1 MAEETQSAG
10 RAGEYTFEDSHE
22 RKYVYSFFVA
32 PKGIVGTCICSAVV
46 GIVYLLALLFAIP
59 NVATFIEERSK
70 DNDMIN
76 LAVATYQLAVPHRGA
91 LALTILLVLNL
102 HFGGMSGMTVTS
114 RIG

>member
-1 MAEETQSAG
+1 LLI
-10 RAGEYTFEDSHE
+10 
-22 RKYVYSFFVA
+22 A

-59 NVATFIEERSK
+59 NVGNFIEINNNNTES
-70 DNDMIN
+70 IN
-76 LAVATYQLAVPHRGA
+76 LAVATYQLAVPHQGA

-102 HFGGMSGMTVTS
+102 HFGGMSGMTVTT